1 MDSLVQDMAK
11 TQTENLH
18 RIAQDVSVIKE
29 EISLIKVTTD
39 LLSSEQVQIKSE
51 LACISS
57 IRANIQKKVET
68 IENEI
73 ASLKSGS
80 TSAIPAPS
88 FSYEDLVSETYE
100 RSQREKNVII
110 RGIKEIRSSNS
121 EERNIHD
128 SEEVKKIIKMA
139 VPDCI

>member
-1 MDSLVQDMAK
+1 MAK

-18 RIAQDVSVIKE
+18 RIAQDVSAIKE
-29 EISLIKVTTD
+29 EISLIKITTD
-39 LLSSEQVQIKSE
+39 LLSSEQVKIKS
-51 LACISS
+51 CISGF
-57 IRANIQKKVET
+57 RANIQKKVET
-68 IENEI
+68 IENKI

-88 FSYEDLVSETYE
+88 FSYEDLISETYE

-121 EERNIHD
+121 EEKNIHD
-128 SEEVKKIIKMA
+128 SEEVKKIIKWLFQIA
-139 VPDCI
+139 